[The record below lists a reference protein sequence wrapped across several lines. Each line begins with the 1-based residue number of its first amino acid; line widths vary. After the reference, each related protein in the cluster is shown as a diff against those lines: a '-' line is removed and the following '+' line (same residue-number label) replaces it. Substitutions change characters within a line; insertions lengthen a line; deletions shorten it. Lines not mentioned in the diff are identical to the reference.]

1 MSLIKRPPILDS
13 TGQKIASAIRS
24 SSQNILTI
32 RDNSA
37 YHNSIFRGEALGNEI
52 TSAQKQAIKNGTFE
66 NLFIGDYWTINGVNW
81 RIAHFNY
88 WLGTGDDDNICTSNH
103 IVIVPDTNL
112 ATAKM
117 NSSNSTAG
125 GYLGSG
131 LYTGINLDETG
142 NTGLSTAKATFV
154 NAFGQKHLL
163 KHRELFSNAVTNG
176 TVSGTIWV
184 DSIVDLMSER
194 MVYGTPVW
202 GKSGYEAGIDKTIL
216 ALFDLNPEFI
226 QKQRSWYWLRPVGS
240 AAGFCRVGTYGYAV
254 NGGAS
259 DSVGVRPAAA
269 IYFDDVE

>member
-37 YHNSIFRGEALGNEI
+37 YHNSIFRGKALGNEI
-52 TSAQKQAIKNGTFE
+52 TSTQKQAIKNGTFE
-66 NLFIGDYWTINGVNW
+66 DLFIGDYWTINGINW

-88 WLGTGDDDNICTSNH
+88 WLGTGDDNNICTSNH

-117 NSSNSTAG
+117 NSSNSTVG

-131 LYTGINLDETG
+131 LYTGINLDETE
-142 NTGLSTAKATFV
+142 NIGLSTAKTTFV
-154 NAFGQKHLL
+154 NTFGQEHLL
-163 KHRELFSNAVTNG
+163 KHRELFSNTVTSG
-176 TVSGTIWV
+176 VVSGVVWV

-194 MVYGTPVW
+194 MVYGTSVW

-226 QKQRSWYWLRPVGS
+226 QKQRSWYWLRSVYS
-240 AAGFCRVGTYGYAV
+240 AAVFCNVSNYGFAGYS
-254 NGGAS
+254 GAS
-259 DSVGVRPAAA
+259 GSSGVRPAAA
-269 IYFDDVE
+269 IYFDDI